1 MTSLICQTCN
11 GDGAIL
17 RPQKLV
23 MREIWRDAEKVFVQD
38 KSGGLDACPA
48 CAALAHAQWQ
58 AATLE

>member
-1 MTSLICQTCN
+1 MISLICQTC
-11 GDGAIL
+11 DDTGAIL

-38 KSGGLDACPA
+38 KSGGIDACPA

-58 AATLE
+58 AATIE